1 MQLLVIV
8 ATVMLALIEWYITY
22 HTTINKWLLRLF
34 VIILAIPVGLT
45 SGGHLIALPLIYI
58 LLVIIF
64 ESLGYQMRKERKQ
77 QSTSDFLRSKIKDL

>member
-8 ATVMLALIEWYITY
+8 ATVILALLEWYITY

-45 SGGHLIALPLIYI
+45 LGGHLIALPLVYI
-58 LLVIIF
+58 LLVFIF
-64 ESLGYQMRKERKQ
+64 ESLDYWMRKERSQ
-77 QSTSDFLRSKIKDL
+77 QPISDLLRSKIKDL